1 MLRQAVGRT
10 RVRTY
15 SAPIVL
21 VTTLLTTACANC
33 PATIL
38 QTATSPG
45 GEYVATVERYE
56 CSAAGPFNNYAN
68 IKGPGI
74 GSTTV
79 TKIVEAPYVL
89 LVDWHNSSELMITI
103 ECRFE
108 SAASCLK
115 PKDRNWT
122 VTTQRQWR
130 DVNIAYQAGPKLR
143 RWLGPDP
150 LAIVQH

>member
-10 RVRTY
+10 GVRKY

-21 VTTLLTTACANC
+21 VATLLTTACANC

-38 QTATSPG
+38 QTAKSPG
-45 GEYVATVERYE
+45 GEYVATVESYD
-56 CSAAGPFNNYAN
+56 CSAVGPFNNYAN
-68 IKGPGI
+68 IKAPGI

-89 LVDWHNSSELMITI
+89 RVDWHNSRELTITI
-103 ECRFE
+103 ECPFE
-108 SAASCLK
+108 SAASCSK

-130 DVNIAYQAGPKLR
+130 DVKIAYQVGPKLR
-143 RWLGPDP
+143 RWLGPDA